1 MLVKGAPVHHI
12 GVSFFPV
19 TEEEIYK
26 GILAVDNA
34 DTACY
39 WFKRTLEGLTDNTG
53 DKAARRYM
61 DIANGQ
67 PDEEA
72 LKLLNKLKLVHIYYY
87 HYGCFLMNTLM
98 WVWFFASISKEK
110 SADLINLSF
119 VSKFKWVWGY
129 NATPRPIFLS
139 ASWLI
144 LMSILTHWH
153 LGNEVAVSKV

>member
-1 MLVKGAPVHHI
+1 MLVKGAPVRHI

-87 HYGCFLMNTLM
+87 HYGCFFDEYFNVSVVLC
-98 WVWFFASISKEK
+98 VYIKRKERRF
-110 SADLINLSF
+110 NQF
-119 VSKFKWVWGY
+119 KFCVK
-129 NATPRPIFLS
+129 IQ
-139 ASWLI
+139 
-144 LMSILTHWH
+144 MS
-153 LGNEVAVSKV
+153 LGL